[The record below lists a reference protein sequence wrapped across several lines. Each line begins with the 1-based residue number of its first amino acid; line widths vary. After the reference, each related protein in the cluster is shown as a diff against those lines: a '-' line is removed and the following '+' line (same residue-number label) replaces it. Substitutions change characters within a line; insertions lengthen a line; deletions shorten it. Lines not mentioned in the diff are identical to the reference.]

1 MAVFAV
7 MMPVLMLGVVVAL
20 GRYEEWLLPPA
31 DQPDETETAELS
43 H

>member
-7 MMPVLMLGVVVAL
+7 MIPVLMLGVVVAL
-20 GRYEEWLLPPA
+20 GRYEEWLLPSA
-31 DQPDETETAELS
+31 EHSDDTEPVALS

>member
-31 DQPDETETAELS
+31 HQPDET
-43 H
+43 